1 MAQPI
6 EFIPTLADPR
16 TEMQRRLAEAPTEH
30 AEALLVAYDL
40 LDEAHRQGLLDAIH
54 GAISARDTIF
64 GLLAKYSA
72 DPACID
78 AMRNTLG
85 FTKILGSIDPGT
97 LSRLSKETFDAMET
111 HRREERPPSLWQIF
125 KRMREPETR
134 RGLSFLTLMLGSLG
148 RALR

>member
-6 EFIPTLADPR
+6 EFIPTHADPR
-16 TEMQRRLAEAPTEH
+16 TELQRRLAEAPSEH

-72 DPACID
+72 DPAFIT
-78 AMRNTLG
+78 AMRNILG
-85 FTKILGSIDPGT
+85 FTKILGAIDPGP
-97 LSRLSKETFDAMET
+97 LSRLSKETLDAMET

-125 KRMREPETR
+125 KRMRQPETR

-148 RALR
+148 RALS